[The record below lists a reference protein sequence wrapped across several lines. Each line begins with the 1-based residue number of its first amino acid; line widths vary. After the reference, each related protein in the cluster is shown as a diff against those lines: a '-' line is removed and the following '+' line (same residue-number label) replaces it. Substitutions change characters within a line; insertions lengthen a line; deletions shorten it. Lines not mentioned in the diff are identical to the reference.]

1 GEHDAEGRGH
11 RVEGR
16 IGEGQRL
23 GIRLPELDGEAVGSG
38 SDAAALE
45 QARNV
50 VGRDDVAPAP
60 CRGEREVAVAGSY
73 VEHLLPRA
81 DIERLAQRLADDLQ
95 GGADHSV
102 VAGRPGAMLACLE
115 RVEVDLGRLWGL
127 GENRNCRN
135 HFVLRW
141 QSW

>member
-1 GEHDAEGRGH
+1 G
-11 RVEGR
+11 
-16 IGEGQRL
+16 IGG
-23 GIRLPELDGEAVGSG
+23 PELDGEAVGSG
-38 SDAAALE
+38 TGAAALE

-60 CRGEREVAVAGSY
+60 RRGQREVAVAGGY

-81 DIERLAQRLADDLQ
+81 DVERLAQRLADDLQ

-102 VAGRPGAMLACLE
+102 IAGRPGTMLACLE
-115 RVEVDLGRLWGL
+115 RVEVDLGRLRSL

-141 QSW
+141 Q